1 VNRFFRNFLI
11 PGVAPLVFFAIALTP
26 VEVFGCRTRGL
37 LALSVSLISGVLAL
51 ATAITAVKGR
61 ARGDVNALWWV
72 VSTLVL
78 TIPVVAL
85 IALA

>member
-1 VNRFFRNFLI
+1 
-11 PGVAPLVFFAIALTP
+11 
-26 VEVFGCRTRGL
+26 VFGCRTRGL
-37 LALSVSLISGVLAL
+37 LALSVSLISGILAL

-85 IALA
+85 IVLA